1 MYEGVHLR
9 SEFTSFSYHYGI
21 SSPAMGHASFLTAQ
35 FKAHILCRRLTMCKL
50 LALVTS
56 QVSIFQQAMMVEE
69 SSTHTARQAM
79 ACKLLWFRY
88 FY

>member
-9 SEFTSFSYHYGI
+9 SKFRIFSYPYEI
-21 SSPAMGHASFLTAQ
+21 SSPAMGHASFQTAQ
-35 FKAHILCRRLTMCKL
+35 FKAHILCRLLTMCKL
-50 LALVTS
+50 LALVIS

-79 ACKLLWFRY
+79 ACKLLWLNY